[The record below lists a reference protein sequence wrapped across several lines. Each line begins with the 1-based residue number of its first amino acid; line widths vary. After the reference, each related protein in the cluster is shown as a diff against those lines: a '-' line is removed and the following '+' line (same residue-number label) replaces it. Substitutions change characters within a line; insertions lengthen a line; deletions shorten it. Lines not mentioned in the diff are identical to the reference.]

1 MNNKNKMKKI
11 YSFIAIL
18 VALSFAAC
26 DITRDPFQDLSDE
39 MVFADE
45 LGIEAAALGTY
56 ALLKTNE
63 FMRPYHFHGEFGG
76 DNIALSGSTTDHLY
90 YMYNYQH
97 TPTNGHLN
105 SLWSTCYKG
114 IVNANKVIDKA
125 QQGTDRMNHVIGEMY
140 YLRAFFYF
148 NLVNIW
154 GRPYN
159 QDPTNNLGVPIVL
172 DAEPDVDN
180 MPPRATVKEVY
191 DLIIEDLTTAAE
203 LMSNFKRVDA
213 EYNIYASE
221 QAAKALL
228 SRVYLYME
236 DNAKAAGFAT
246 EVIESNNFALLQGSD
261 YETFPTMVPEKN
273 SEVIFACRAL
283 KDEDDYGWYAFG
295 GMYATIDGVGWGEM
309 YASEPY
315 RDLLDENP
323 SDRRHKFIDP
333 QYNDGDT
340 YEITYSYDKSSPA
353 GSRMF
358 KMYDVT
364 LNGENWEY
372 EYNGTQTVMTED
384 VDGVTK
390 YYITEGEFISGK
402 TYVRLDKKMPVRQ
415 GYPKFFVIKCS
426 NQEGQPQLFS
436 PIISRLA
443 EMYLNRAEARAKTGD
458 TDGALE
464 DLNLIRE
471 RANIPTYDEVPEGR
485 TILDIVIEERRLEL
499 AFEAHRRYDIFR
511 NGLTL
516 DRRYP
521 GTHDRGANPLL
532 TVPASSARVV
542 DYIPEAQILAQPNLI
557 QNP

>member
-1 MNNKNKMKKI
+1 MKNI

-18 VALSFAAC
+18 LALSFSAC
-26 DITRDPFQDLSDE
+26 EIDREPFQDLSDDK
-39 MVFADE
+39 VFADE

-56 ALLKTNE
+56 ALLKKNE

-76 DNIALSGSTTDHLY
+76 DNIALSGSTTDALF

-105 SLWSTCYKG
+105 SLWSYCYKG

-125 QQGTDRMNHVIGEMY
+125 QAGTPRLNHVIGEMY

-154 GRPYN
+154 GRPYVQN
-159 QDPTNNLGVPIVL
+159 PSSNLGVPIIL
-172 DAEPDVDN
+172 DAEPDADN
-180 MPPRATVKEVY
+180 LPPRATVKEVY
-191 DLIIEDLTTAAE
+191 DLILSDLLKGAE
-203 LMSNFKRVDA
+203 LMSEFKRNDS

-221 QAAKALL
+221 QAANALL

-236 DNAKAAGFAT
+236 DNAKAEEYASK
-246 EVIESNNFALLQGSD
+246 VIDSNNFTLLEGSD
-261 YETFPTMVPEKN
+261 YETFPTMVPEEN
-273 SEVIFACRAL
+273 SEIIFACRAL

-315 RDLLDENP
+315 RDLLDQNP

-333 QYNDGDT
+333 QYVDGDD

-353 GSRMF
+353 GSKMF
-358 KMYDVT
+358 KMYAVT
-364 LNGENWEY
+364 NNGGNWEY
-372 EYNGTQTVMTED
+372 DYNGTKTVSTEL
-384 VDGVTK
+384 VNGNTV
-390 YYITEGEFISGK
+390 YFITEGENISGK
-402 TYVRLDKKMPVRQ
+402 TYVKLTKKMPVRQ
-415 GYPKFFVIKCS
+415 GYPKYFVIKCS

-436 PIISRLA
+436 PVISRLA
-443 EMYLNRAEARAKTGD
+443 EMYLNRAEARAKTNN
-458 TDGALE
+458 TTGAL
-464 DLNLIRE
+464 DDINLIRE
-471 RANIPTYDEVPEGR
+471 RANIDAYSAVPAGR
-485 TILDIVIEERRLEL
+485 TLLEIVLEERRIEL

-532 TVPASSARVV
+532 TVPATSPRVV
-542 DYIPEAQILAQPNLI
+542 DFIPEAQILAQPNLV

>member
-1 MNNKNKMKKI
+1 MYKKMKMKNI

-18 VALSFAAC
+18 LALSISSC
-26 DITRDPFQDLSDE
+26 DIEREPFQDLSDDK
-39 MVFADE
+39 VFADE

-56 ALLKTNE
+56 ALLKKNE

-76 DNIALSGSTTDHLY
+76 DNIALSGSTTDHLF

-105 SLWSTCYKG
+105 SLWSGCYKG

-125 QQGTDRMNHVIGEMY
+125 ETGTPRLNHVIGEMH

-154 GRPYN
+154 GRPYAQN
-159 QDPTNNLGVPIVL
+159 PSQNLGVPIIL
-172 DAEPDVDN
+172 DAEPDADN
-180 MPPRATVKEVY
+180 LPPRATVKEVY
-191 DLIIEDLTTAAE
+191 DQILADLLKAAE
-203 LMSNFKRVDA
+203 LMSEFKRVDS

-221 QAAKALL
+221 QAANALL

-236 DNAKAAGFAT
+236 DNVKAEEYAT
-246 EVIESNNFALLQGSD
+246 KVIDSKNFSLLTGSD

-273 SEVIFACRAL
+273 SEIIFACRAL

-309 YASEPY
+309 YASESY
-315 RDLLDENP
+315 RDLLDQNP

-333 QYNDGDT
+333 QYEDGDE
-340 YEITYSYDKSSPA
+340 YEITYSYDKASPV
-353 GSRMF
+353 GSKMF
-358 KMYDVT
+358 QMYAVT
-364 LNGENWEY
+364 NNGGTWEY
-372 EYNGTQTVMTED
+372 DYNGTKTVSSEI
-384 VDGVTK
+384 VNGNTK
-390 YYITEGEFISGK
+390 YFITEGENISGK
-402 TYVRLDKKMPVRQ
+402 TYVRLTRKMPVRQ
-415 GYPKFFVIKCS
+415 GYPKYFVIKCS

-436 PIISRLA
+436 PVISRLA
-443 EMYLNRAEARAKTGD
+443 EMYLNRAEARAKTGN
-458 TDGALE
+458 TSGALE
-464 DLNLIRE
+464 DINVIRD
-471 RANIPTYDEVPEGR
+471 RANIDTYDAVPAGKTLLE
-485 TILDIVIEERRLEL
+485 IVLDERRLEL
-499 AFEAHRRYDIFR
+499 AYEAHRRYDIFR

-532 TVPASSARVV
+532 TVPATSPRVV
-542 DYIPEAQILAQPNLI
+542 DFIPEAQILAQPNLV

>member
-1 MNNKNKMKKI
+1 MKNI

-18 VALSFAAC
+18 LALSISSC
-26 DITRDPFQDLSDE
+26 DIEREPFQDLSDDK
-39 MVFADE
+39 VFADE

-56 ALLKTNE
+56 ALLKKNE

-76 DNIALSGSTTDHLY
+76 DNIALSGSTTDHLF

-105 SLWSTCYKG
+105 SLWSGCYKG

-125 QQGTDRMNHVIGEMY
+125 ERGTPRLNHVIGEMH

-154 GRPYN
+154 GRPYA
-159 QDPTNNLGVPIVL
+159 QDPSQNLGVPIIL
-172 DAEPDVDN
+172 DAEPDADN
-180 MPPRATVKEVY
+180 LPPRATVKEVY
-191 DLIIEDLTTAAE
+191 DQILSDLTSAAT
-203 LMSNFKRVDA
+203 LMSEFKRIDA

-221 QAAKALL
+221 QAANALL
-228 SRVYLYME
+228 SRVYLYMG
-236 DNAKAAGFAT
+236 DNVKAEEYAT
-246 EVIESNNFALLQGSD
+246 KVIDSKNFSLLTGSD

-273 SEVIFACRAL
+273 SEIIFACRAL

-309 YASEPY
+309 YASESY
-315 RDLLDENP
+315 RDLLDQNP

-333 QYNDGDT
+333 QYEDGDD
-340 YEITYSYDKSSPA
+340 YEITYSYDKTSPV
-353 GSRMF
+353 GSKMF
-358 KMYDVT
+358 QMYAVT
-364 LNGENWEY
+364 NNGGTWEY
-372 EYNGTQTVMTED
+372 DYNGTKTVSTEI
-384 VDGVTK
+384 VNGNTL
-390 YYITEGEFISGK
+390 YFITEGENISEK
-402 TYVRLDKKMPVRQ
+402 TYVRLTKKMPVRQ
-415 GYPKFFVIKCS
+415 GYPKYFVIKCS

-436 PIISRLA
+436 PVISRLA
-443 EMYLNRAEARAKTGD
+443 EMYLNRAEARAKTGN
-458 TDGALE
+458 TSGALE
-464 DLNLIRE
+464 DVNVIRE
-471 RANIPTYDEVPEGR
+471 RANIDTYSDVPTGKTLLEVV
-485 TILDIVIEERRLEL
+485 LEERRLEL
-499 AFEAHRRYDIFR
+499 AYEAHRRYDIFR

-532 TVPASSARVV
+532 TVPATSPRVV
-542 DYIPEAQILAQPNLI
+542 DFIPEAQILAQPNLE

>member
-1 MNNKNKMKKI
+1 MKNI

-18 VALSFAAC
+18 LALSISSC
-26 DITRDPFQDLSDE
+26 DIEREPFQDLSDDK
-39 MVFADE
+39 VFADE

-56 ALLKTNE
+56 ALLKKNE

-76 DNIALSGSTTDHLY
+76 DNIALSGSTTDHLF

-105 SLWSTCYKG
+105 SLWSGCYKG

-125 QQGTDRMNHVIGEMY
+125 ERGTPRLNHVIGEMH

-154 GRPYN
+154 GRPYA
-159 QDPTNNLGVPIVL
+159 QDPSQNLGVPIIL
-172 DAEPDVDN
+172 DAEPDADN
-180 MPPRATVKEVY
+180 LPPRATVKEVY
-191 DLIIEDLTTAAE
+191 GQILSDLTSAAT
-203 LMSNFKRVDA
+203 LMSEFKRIDA

-221 QAAKALL
+221 QAANALL
-228 SRVYLYME
+228 SRVYLYMG
-236 DNAKAAGFAT
+236 DNVKAEEYAT
-246 EVIESNNFALLQGSD
+246 KVIDSKNFSLLTGSD

-273 SEVIFACRAL
+273 SEIIFACRAL

-309 YASEPY
+309 YASESY
-315 RDLLDENP
+315 RDLLDQNP

-333 QYNDGDT
+333 QYEDGDD
-340 YEITYSYDKSSPA
+340 YEITYSYDKTSPV
-353 GSRMF
+353 GSKMF
-358 KMYDVT
+358 QMYAVT
-364 LNGENWEY
+364 NNGGTWEY
-372 EYNGTQTVMTED
+372 DYNGTKTVSTEI
-384 VDGVTK
+384 VNGNTL
-390 YYITEGEFISGK
+390 YFITEGENISEK
-402 TYVRLDKKMPVRQ
+402 TYVRLTKKMPVRQ
-415 GYPKFFVIKCS
+415 GYPKYFVIKCS

-436 PIISRLA
+436 PVISRLA
-443 EMYLNRAEARAKTGD
+443 EMYLNRAEARAKTGN
-458 TDGALE
+458 TSGALE
-464 DLNLIRE
+464 DVNVIRE
-471 RANIPTYDEVPEGR
+471 RANIDTYSDVPTGKTLLEVV
-485 TILDIVIEERRLEL
+485 LEERRLEL
-499 AFEAHRRYDIFR
+499 AYEAHRRYDIFR

-532 TVPASSARVV
+532 TVPATSPRVV
-542 DYIPEAQILAQPNLI
+542 DFIPEAQILAQPNLV

>member
-1 MNNKNKMKKI
+1 MTTKKI
-11 YSFIAIL
+11 YSVIAIL
-18 VALSFAAC
+18 LALSFSFSAC

-39 MVFADE
+39 KVFADE

-56 ALLKTNE
+56 ALLKKNE

-76 DNIALSGSTTDHLY
+76 DNIALSGSTTDYLF

-97 TPTNGHLN
+97 TPNNYHLN
-105 SLWSTCYKG
+105 SLWSTCYQG

-125 QQGTDRMNHVIGEMY
+125 QEGTDRMNHVIGEMY
-140 YLRAFFYF
+140 YLRAFFYL
-148 NLVNIW
+148 NLVTIW

-159 QDPTNNLGVPIVL
+159 QDPEGNLGVPIIL

-180 MPPRATVKEVY
+180 LPARATVKDVY
-191 DLIIEDLTTAAE
+191 DLIISDLTTAAG
-203 LMSNFKRVDA
+203 LMSQFTREDS

-221 QAAKALL
+221 QAANALL

-236 DNAKAAGFAT
+236 DNAKAAEFAT
-246 EVIESNNFALLQGSD
+246 KVIESGKFELLQGSD
-261 YETFPTMVPEKN
+261 YESYPTMVPEDN
-273 SEVIFACRAL
+273 PEVIFACKAL

-295 GMYATIDGVGWGEM
+295 GMYCTIDGVGWGEM

-323 SDRRHKFIDP
+323 ADRRHKFIVP
-333 QYNDGDT
+333 QYVDGDN
-340 YEITYSYDKSSPA
+340 YEITYSYAKASPV
-353 GSRMF
+353 GSKMF
-358 KMYDVT
+358 QMYAVT
-364 LNGENWEY
+364 QNGDNWEY
-372 EYNGTQTVMTED
+372 SYNGSSHTVFTED
-384 VDGVTK
+384 MNGNTR
-390 YYITEGEFISGK
+390 YYITEGASISGK
-402 TYVRLDKKMPVRQ
+402 TYVRLDKKMEVRN
-415 GYPKFFVIKCS
+415 GYPKYFVIKCS

-443 EMYLNRAEARAKTGD
+443 EMYLNRAEVRAKTGD
-458 TDGALE
+458 VDGALA
-464 DLNLIRE
+464 DVNLIRE
-471 RANIPTYDEVPEGR
+471 RANIPTYSAVPDGK
-485 TILDIVIEERRLEL
+485 TILQIVLEERRLEL

-521 GTHDRGANPLL
+521 GTHDKGSNPLM
-532 TVPASSARVV
+532 TVPANHPRVV
-542 DYIPEAQILAQPNLI
+542 DYIPEDQILAQPNLV

>member
-1 MNNKNKMKKI
+1 MKMKNI

-18 VALSFAAC
+18 LALSISSC
-26 DITRDPFQDLSDE
+26 DIEREPFQDLSDDK
-39 MVFADE
+39 VFADE

-56 ALLKTNE
+56 ALLKKNE

-76 DNIALSGSTTDHLY
+76 DNIALSGSTTDHLF

-105 SLWSTCYKG
+105 SLWSGCYKG

-125 QQGTDRMNHVIGEMY
+125 ETGTPRLNHVIGEMH

-154 GRPYN
+154 GRPYAQN
-159 QDPTNNLGVPIVL
+159 PSQNLGVPIIL
-172 DAEPDVDN
+172 DAEPDADN
-180 MPPRATVKEVY
+180 LPPRATVKEVY
-191 DLIIEDLTTAAE
+191 DQILADLLKAAE
-203 LMSNFKRVDA
+203 LMSEFKRVDS

-221 QAAKALL
+221 QAANALL

-236 DNAKAAGFAT
+236 DNVKAEEYAT
-246 EVIESNNFALLQGSD
+246 KVIDSKNFSLLTGSD

-273 SEVIFACRAL
+273 SEIIFACRAL

-309 YASEPY
+309 YASESY
-315 RDLLDENP
+315 RDLLDQNP

-333 QYNDGDT
+333 QYEDGDE
-340 YEITYSYDKSSPA
+340 YEITYSYDKASPV
-353 GSRMF
+353 GSKMF
-358 KMYDVT
+358 QMYAVT
-364 LNGENWEY
+364 NNGGTWEY
-372 EYNGTQTVMTED
+372 DYNGTKTVSSEI
-384 VDGVTK
+384 VNGNTK
-390 YYITEGEFISGK
+390 YFITEGENISGK
-402 TYVRLDKKMPVRQ
+402 TYVRLTRKMPVRQ
-415 GYPKFFVIKCS
+415 GYPKYFVIKCS

-436 PIISRLA
+436 PVISRLA
-443 EMYLNRAEARAKTGD
+443 EMYLNRAEARAKTGN
-458 TDGALE
+458 TSGALE
-464 DLNLIRE
+464 DINVIRD
-471 RANIPTYDEVPEGR
+471 RANIDTYDAVPAGKTLLE
-485 TILDIVIEERRLEL
+485 IVLDERRLEL
-499 AFEAHRRYDIFR
+499 AYEAHRRYDIFR

-532 TVPASSARVV
+532 TVPATSPRVV
-542 DYIPEAQILAQPNLI
+542 DFIPEAQILAQPNLV